1 MKEIFEVVK
10 LEIIALSGDDIFTL
24 NDSRESID
32 PSEIGG
38 AD

>member
-10 LEIIALSGDDIFTL
+10 LEIIAFSNDDIIT
-24 NDSRESID
+24 DSPGSLD

>member
-10 LEIIALSGDDIFTL
+10 LEIIALCDDDIIITSGSL
-24 NDSRESID
+24 D